1 MRKDHQ
7 EEQRMT
13 GDQIS
18 AIEHLIIGLIIFILF
33 LGLFVHN
40 YGLYR
45 MDSYGDGRKLADI
58 GDGMI
63 ISALIMGVGYVVF
76 VNI

>member
-1 MRKDHQ
+1 
-7 EEQRMT
+7 
-13 GDQIS
+13 
-18 AIEHLIIGLIIFILF
+18 
-33 LGLFVHN
+33 
-40 YGLYR
+40 